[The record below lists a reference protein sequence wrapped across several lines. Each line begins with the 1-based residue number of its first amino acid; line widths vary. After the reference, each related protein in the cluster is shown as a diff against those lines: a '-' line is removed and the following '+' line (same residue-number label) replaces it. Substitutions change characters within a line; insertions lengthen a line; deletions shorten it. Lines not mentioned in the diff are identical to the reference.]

1 MTQVSRF
8 HGLNA
13 RKDVADMLA
22 QMGIK
27 AIRLGGS
34 FCSVT
39 KDNGEYYQWQKW
51 TGQPW
56 TRPSVG
62 AHWDSYNGNSY
73 NLIGTSLRASVCE

>member
-51 TGQPW
+51 RAVGGRKMPESTASR
-56 TRPSVG
+56 TRHS
-62 AHWDSYNGNSY
+62 
-73 NLIGTSLRASVCE
+73 SLVHRLH